1 MSALAKKTISKEKI
15 KKTESNSKKVKS
27 TKSNRITTKGQVT
40 IPQYIRE
47 EGGFLPNTAI
57 NFVCENNRVY
67 LEKASDSKK
76 LTRGQQIVQRLR
88 GACKTGMTTEEIM
101 KLTRGE

>member
-1 MSALAKKTISKEKI
+1 MNTAKKKIPTKEKI
-15 KKTESNSKKVKS
+15 KVNAS
-27 TKSNRITTKGQVT
+27 RITTKGQVT

-57 NFVCENNRVY
+57 EFVRENNRVY
-67 LEKASDSKK
+67 FEKASDSKK
-76 LTRGQQIVQRLR
+76 LTRGQQIVRRLR